1 MLLGRLRGRFTSH
14 FTTSVPFQQLAAML
28 SEEVAHLLKVLK
40 SNLKPLCHHSPPLRQ
55 ERCKSPVAPTKEL
68 ASKSHAS
75 LRLLLI
81 LLDELTVASLRGK
94 RRLPRKARPAAT
106 ASPWSLGSGL
116 TSTGDQA
123 RGVPRSWLALGQH
136 CLLLNLTESRAQ

>member
-1 MLLGRLRGRFTSH
+1 MSFYVFFGTRLRMLLGRLRGRFTSH

-94 RRLPRKARPAAT
+94 RRLPRKGQACGHGLSLESGFRPDIN
-106 ASPWSLGSGL
+106 W
-116 TSTGDQA
+116 
-123 RGVPRSWLALGQH
+123 
-136 CLLLNLTESRAQ
+136 